1 MAGLGLEKAGTGV
14 SLCSPHWLQQN
25 AIPGSKSLCIRFS
38 WLGRRKDAWVR
49 QRELGVTVAMVAD
62 FAETIASWRSRRK
75 GLGKWVA
82 GDPGAADTGQ
92 GRPVLLFL
100 FCFLLLLPTLGIPRG
115 GGWRRLLLVPSISLN
130 SSLAECLRHSILPS
144 ILL

>member
-1 MAGLGLEKAGTGV
+1 
-14 SLCSPHWLQQN
+14 
-25 AIPGSKSLCIRFS
+25 
-38 WLGRRKDAWVR
+38 
-49 QRELGVTVAMVAD
+49 MV
-62 FAETIASWRSRRK
+62 
-75 GLGKWVA
+75 

-92 GRPVLLFL
+92 GRRVLLFL
-100 FCFLLLLPTLGIPRG
+100 FSFLLLLPTLGIPRG

>member
-1 MAGLGLEKAGTGV
+1 M
-14 SLCSPHWLQQN
+14 
-25 AIPGSKSLCIRFS
+25 
-38 WLGRRKDAWVR
+38 R
-49 QRELGVTVAMVAD
+49 QRELGITVAMVAD

-92 GRPVLLFL
+92 RRPVLLFL
-100 FCFLLLLPTLGIPRG
+100 FCFVLLLPTLGIPRG

-144 ILL
+144 IPL